1 MNQRPIS
8 AISVVRDRFNFS
20 LVDDTYERMFAQVPE
35 SRSLKVKVFCH
46 AGHVGGLHFETRAD
60 PEFMGAELYSRI
72 RDAIPDLETFVQHT
86 LIGGYSRSHLHVL
99 YGTGSLLCYMAPDSS
114 TCELLV

>member
-1 MNQRPIS
+1 MHQKLFLYYCFGSTAKNKLSSCLLP
-8 AISVVRDRFNFS
+8 RFQLLEVS
-20 LVDDTYERMFAQVPE
+20 
-35 SRSLKVKVFCH
+35 SLKVKVFCH
-46 AGHVGGLHFETRAD
+46 ARHVRGLHFETRAD

-99 YGTGSLLCYMAPDSS
+99 YGTGPLLCYMAPDSS